1 MLDGLV
7 TVLDGRPAG
16 QRVLLSEVRSR
27 PASLGV
33 SPPGSSKSSP
43 IYVYFG
49 CARPFLEQW
58 ATHYDHLRE
67 VTRAD
72 IGAALGPLH
81 RTVSQ
86 NFVNFRTQRIGCS
99 VDRIRGDRILHEA
112 LTATPTALEGPRGYS
127 PMKMK

>member
-1 MLDGLV
+1 VNCHRCGKPL
-7 TVLDGRPAG
+7 
-16 QRVLLSEVRSR
+16 
-27 PASLGV
+27 
-33 SPPGSSKSSP
+33 PGKRRRDQ
-43 IYVYFG
+43 IY
-49 CARPFLEQW
+49 
-58 ATHYDHLRE
+58 LRE